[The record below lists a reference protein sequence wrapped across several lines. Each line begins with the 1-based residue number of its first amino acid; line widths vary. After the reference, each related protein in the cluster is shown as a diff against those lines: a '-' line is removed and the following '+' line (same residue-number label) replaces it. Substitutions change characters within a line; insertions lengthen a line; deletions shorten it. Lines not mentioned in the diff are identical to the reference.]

1 LSRKVLQLAIAFSLF
16 PAPSVAEERQDVEL
30 FLRAPPECGDGEAL
44 GSQIEGR
51 SSRLRVSSG
60 EATNRA
66 EVNVEKGPPY
76 VARVVVTRAG
86 TTTERELEAKNCGEL
101 MDAVALIVV
110 VTLDPLGTTTEEPE
124 LDPNPEV
131 IPNSSPTTEATA
143 EATAPAATTSEPP
156 AGRSTTTPPASPP
169 EWRDDIA
176 PPDFDSPIKF
186 SSFVPDRWGVR
197 SAARGHHGP
206 APRFM
211 LGPELGIELE
221 WNPRDVVSTK
231 LALSVSRTW
240 SGGSREI
247 GGVAAFTLDRIALE
261 LCPLRLGG
269 QRWDV
274 RPCIDGAAGRF
285 SSSGSDTISPRSAA
299 RPWSTL
305 GASARLSGRPLE
317 WLEPWGSA
325 GIAAALVRD
334 RFQFDD
340 GDDATPAFHWVPAE
354 ILSFAVGVTVRF
366 P

>member
-1 LSRKVLQLAIAFSLF
+1 MSRKVLQLAIALSLF
-16 PAPSVAEERQDVEL
+16 SAPSVAEEREGLEL
-30 FLRAPPECGDGEAL
+30 LLRAPAECGDGATL

-51 SSRLRVSSG
+51 SSRLRVSA
-60 EATNRA
+60 EKATSRA
-66 EVNVEKGPPY
+66 EVNIEKGPPY
-76 VARVVVTRAG
+76 VARVAVTRAG
-86 TTTERELEAKNCGEL
+86 TTIERELQAKNCGEL

-110 VTLDPLGTTTEEPE
+110 VTLDPLGTTPEATE
-124 LDPNPEV
+124 LDPNPEAT
-131 IPNSSPTTEATA
+131 PNPSPTTAAT
-143 EATAPAATTSEPP
+143 TPAATTSEPR
-156 AGRSTTTPPASPP
+156 AGGTTPPTNPP

-176 PPDFDSPIKF
+176 PPDFESPIKF
-186 SSFVPDRWGVR
+186 SSFVPDSWGVR
-197 SAARGHHGP
+197 SAARAHHGP
-206 APRFM
+206 APRWM
-211 LGPELGIELE
+211 LGPELGIEFE

-231 LALSVSRTW
+231 LALSVSRAW
-240 SGGSREI
+240 SGGSREV

-285 SSSGSDTISPRSAA
+285 LSSGSDTISPRSEA
-299 RPWSTL
+299 RPWGTL

-340 GDDATPAFHWVPAE
+340 GDDGTPAFHGVPAE
-354 ILSFAVGVTVRF
+354 ILSFAAGLTVKF